1 MRTSLVKFA
10 AAVVLVA
17 FVTTSAASPPAGGSS
32 GGGSSAGASS
42 GGGGGGGSYSGGG
55 GGGGGG
61 ARGGGGYGG
70 GGSYG
75 GGGAAHGG
83 GGGSYGGGGS
93 HSGSGGG
100 GGTARGGAGIS
111 PSGGRYG
118 GGTGDS
124 GSGGYRGEVR
134 GGLAGYGDHGSFT
147 REGTRGSYTVLSA
160 ETAGLGHAGVTPPDG
175 HVAVGALPVG
185 PRTGS
190 AAVAV
195 VARVALRPPV
205 HPPLRPLRPQ
215 MQERRACYRS
225 WWCVSQ
231 PESLPEDSC
240 PPQSLIPDALHVQFP
255 GCAGDLRFV
264 PRPPPRGRKTPK
276 PLTPPA
282 DHS

>member
-1 MRTSLVKFA
+1 MRTVLTALIVTLGLIGFA
-10 AAVVLVA
+10 AA
-17 FVTTSAASPPAGGSS
+17 SAASPPAGGSS

-42 GGGGGGGSYSGGG
+42 GGGGGGYSGG

-61 ARGGGGYGG
+61 ARGGGGGYGG
-70 GGSYG
+70 GSSSY
-75 GGGAAHGG
+75 GG

-100 GGTARGGAGIS
+100 GGTARGGGGIS

-118 GGTGDS
+118 GGSGDS

-134 GGLAGYGDHGSFT
+134 GGLAGYSDHGSFT

-160 ETAGLGHAGVTPPDG
+160 ETAGLGHVGVTPHDG
-175 HVAVGALPVG
+175 HVAVAALPVG

-195 VARVALRPPV
+195 AARVALRPPV
-205 HPPLRPLRPQ
+205 HPPVRPLRPQ

-255 GCAGDLRFV
+255 GCAGDLRFL
-264 PRPPPRGRKTPK
+264 PRPPPSERKTPK